1 VSQLL
6 LQYLFSDEEEEGEEE
21 EGKKSIFV
29 RFVRTK
35 NKTDRRIENRDEK
48 RRKEGRCR
56 THRELFDRC
65 RSNVDARHGGHD
77 LLYGR
82 ERDDNVRAVKANILF
97 SGALKKEVKSTS
109 NPKTR
114 KPAYPAR
121 LKVQKFSKRKRIH
134 IMYNIE

>member
-1 VSQLL
+1 MSQLL

-29 RFVRTK
+29 MFARTK
-35 NKTDRRIENRDEK
+35 NKTDRRIENREEK

-65 RSNVDARHGGHD
+65 RSNVDARHGGHVD

-82 ERDDNVRAVKANILF
+82 ERDDNVRAVKANTF
-97 SGALKKEVKSTS
+97 FWREKEVKSTRS
-109 NPKTR
+109 TSKNS
-114 KPAYPAR
+114 PARPAR
-121 LKVQKFSKRKRIH
+121 LKVQKFSKRERILCTTS
-134 IMYNIE
+134 N

>member
-82 ERDDNVRAVKANILF
+82 ERDDNVRAAKANILF

-114 KPAYPAR
+114 KNPPTPR
-121 LKVQKFSKRKRIH
+121 D
-134 IMYNIE
+134 